1 MNALPTVESALRQS
15 SETLSQAGC
24 ESPRLDAEI
33 SLAECLGV
41 NRAYLLAHG
50 EETLAA
56 DVWARFCTWLER
68 RERREP
74 VTYIVGR
81 REFYGLDFTVTP
93 AVLIPRPETEHVVE
107 ESLALARMRHPE
119 GEGVAIADVG
129 AGSGAIAVALAVHL
143 PLAKACALEASPDAL
158 AVARANADKHGV
170 GERVCLV
177 QCDLLS
183 GLPWRAD
190 ILVANLPYVTDGEWE
205 DLAPEIRL
213 YEPPMALQGGP
224 DGLDVMRRLLQ
235 QAPAHL
241 QPGAAVVLEIGAT
254 QGQAVHEMVSEAFP
268 GAAVRVVQDYAGLD
282 RVVVAQ
288 LAL

>member
-1 MNALPTVESALRQS
+1 MNALPTVESALR
-15 SETLSQAGC
+15 EAIELLTRVGC

-33 SLAECLGV
+33 LLAECLAV

-56 DVWARFCTWLER
+56 DASERFRAWLER
-68 RERREP
+68 RARREP
-74 VTYIVGR
+74 VTYIIGR
-81 REFYGLDFTVTP
+81 REFYGLDFIVTP

-107 ESLALARMRHPE
+107 EALALARLRHPE
-119 GEGVAIADVG
+119 GEGIAIVDVG

-143 PLAKACALEASPDAL
+143 PLVKVCALEASPDAL
-158 AVARANADKHGV
+158 AVAWSNVGRHGV

-183 GLPWRAD
+183 GLPWKAD
-190 ILVANLPYVTDGEWE
+190 ILVANLPYVSDEEWE

-224 DGLDVMRRLLQ
+224 DGLDVIRRLVQ

-241 QPGAAVVLEIGAT
+241 APGAAVALEIGAT
-254 QGQAVHEMVSEAFP
+254 QGEAVREMVSEAFP

-288 LAL
+288 LAA